1 MQSGKKKKKNPL
13 LEDLLKVQDRPMDFN
28 VTKYKRFIDT
38 ISDSTM
44 WFTFEKLLW
53 LNFDIVSNK
62 VIHSYLLLFS
72 H

>member
-1 MQSGKKKKKNPL
+1 
-13 LEDLLKVQDRPMDFN
+13 MDFN
-28 VTKYKRFIDT
+28 VKKYKRFIDI

-62 VIHSYLLLFS
+62 VIHSYLLLLFS